1 MSGAKRD
8 TYHHGNLR
16 EALIET
22 ALELLAERGTEG
34 FTLRE
39 CARRLG
45 VSATAASHHFGD
57 VNGLFTA
64 IAVRGFR
71 ALACSLKE
79 EVASAEAKGA
89 DRLGRLREICEG
101 YLLFAHHNPDL
112 YRITFGKLIKRV
124 DPEMAEAS
132 MAAFRSFAAE
142 VALAGGVPADGDP
155 DAVKRLT
162 NVAWAALHGMA
173 MLAIDGRLTFMLRG
187 ETVRGLDAFEIE
199 FVETLTRLISD
210 GGKPS
215 LLLDLAGSRS

>member
-57 VNGLFTA
+57 VNGLFAA

-71 ALACSLKE
+71 ALSGSLADK
-79 EVASAEAKGA
+79 VAASQAKGLDVQA
-89 DRLGRLREICEG
+89 RLRDICEG
-101 YLLFAHHNPDL
+101 YLRFAHDNPDL
-112 YRITFGKLIKRV
+112 YRITFGKLIKR
-124 DPEMAEAS
+124 DEPEMAEAS
-132 MAAFRSFAAE
+132 KAAHHGFAAQ
-142 VALAGGVPADGDP
+142 VALAGGLPADV
-155 DAVKRLT
+155 DAPQVKRLT
-162 NVAWAALHGMA
+162 HVAWAALHGMA

-187 ETVRGLDAFEIE
+187 EIVRGLDAFEIE
-199 FVETLTRLISD
+199 FVETLTALIS
-210 GGKPS
+210 GGGTPS
-215 LLLDLAGSRS
+215 GLLDLAGSRS